1 MWKDFLKNVAVNYFA
16 TNICVRFW
24 WKMELPSTIV
34 KWIAA
39 MMAYAMEPKHQWSAS
54 SCCWHALLWL
64 GVNIPWFLGSKMRSP
79 PPTPAPVPSRDSF
92 SLFRHMLML
101 SWCPSFSEHVF
112 FFSST
117 FVFGHVKYNRGL
129 VLFLVLQIPW
139 PFLVFHDLTF
149 SCHFRKFQ
157 NVTCFSIFFDLT
169 QFNRNKLWYSPK
181 CVSFVLFNYS
191 SLSYIILALSS
202 AVTNLP
208 NKTLIFHDFQGP
220 KMKFH
225 DFPGLENEILKFHDF
240 PDFVFHDLYE
250 HCNRLWFPE
259 VWNESLRCER

>member
-1 MWKDFLKNVAVNYFA
+1 M
-16 TNICVRFW
+16 
-24 WKMELPSTIV
+24 
-34 KWIAA
+34 
-39 MMAYAMEPKHQWSAS
+39 
-54 SCCWHALLWL
+54 
-64 GVNIPWFLGSKMRSP
+64 
-79 PPTPAPVPSRDSF
+79 SF
-92 SLFRHMLML
+92 FFRTRI
-101 SWCPSFSEHVF
+101 

-169 QFNRNKLWYSPK
+169 QFNRNKLWYKPK
-181 CVSFVLFNYS
+181 CVPFVLFNYS
-191 SLSYIILALSS
+191 SLSYITLALSS

-250 HCNRLWFPE
+250 QCNRLWFSE
-259 VWNESLRCER
+259 VWNESLLCER

>member
-1 MWKDFLKNVAVNYFA
+1 MQWN
-16 TNICVRFW
+16 
-24 WKMELPSTIV
+24 PSTNGQRPLAV
-34 KWIAA
+34 
-39 MMAYAMEPKHQWSAS
+39 
-54 SCCWHALLWL
+54 
-64 GVNIPWFLGSKMRSP
+64 GMRSCGLVLIYLGFW
-79 PPTPAPVPSRDSF
+79 APKWGAPHPRQRLSHPGTA
-92 SLFRHMLML
+92 SLCLDICLCYPDVLLFQNTY
-101 SWCPSFSEHVF
+101 

-129 VLFLVLQIPW
+129 VLLLVLQIPW

-169 QFNRNKLWYSPK
+169 QFNRNKLWYTPK
-181 CVSFVLFNYS
+181 CVPFVLFNYS
-191 SLSYIILALSS
+191 SLSYITLALSS

>member
-1 MWKDFLKNVAVNYFA
+1 MWKDFLENVAVNHFA

-54 SCCWHALLWL
+54 SSCWHALLWL
-64 GVNIPWFLGSKMRSP
+64 GVNIGFWAPKWGVPL
-79 PPTPAPVPSRDSF
+79 PTPGPVPSRDSF
-92 SLFRHMLML
+92 CSDICLCYPDILLFQNTY
-101 SWCPSFSEHVF
+101 

-117 FVFGHVKYNRGL
+117 FVFGHVKYNRGF

-139 PFLVFHDLTF
+139 PFLVFHDLRF

-157 NVTCFSIFFDLT
+157 NFTCFSIFFDLK
-169 QFNRNKLWYSPK
+169 QINRNKLWYPPK
-181 CVSFVLFNYS
+181 CVPFVLFNYS

-208 NKTLIFHDFQGP
+208 NKTLIFHDIQGS
-220 KMKFH
+220 KMKIH
-225 DFPGLENEILKFHDF
+225 DFPGFSW
-240 PDFVFHDLYE
+240 P
-250 HCNRLWFPE
+250 
-259 VWNESLRCER
+259 VWTQ

>member
-1 MWKDFLKNVAVNYFA
+1 M
-16 TNICVRFW
+16 
-24 WKMELPSTIV
+24 
-34 KWIAA
+34 
-39 MMAYAMEPKHQWSAS
+39 
-54 SCCWHALLWL
+54 
-64 GVNIPWFLGSKMRSP
+64 
-79 PPTPAPVPSRDSF
+79 SF
-92 SLFRHMLML
+92 FFRTRI
-101 SWCPSFSEHVF
+101 

-139 PFLVFHDLTF
+139 PFLGFHDLTF

-169 QFNRNKLWYSPK
+169 QFNRNKLWYTPK
-181 CVSFVLFNYS
+181 CVPFVLFNYS
-191 SLSYIILALSS
+191 SLSYITLALSS

-208 NKTLIFHDFQGP
+208 NKTLI
-220 KMKFH
+220 FH

-250 HCNRLWFPE
+250 QCNRLWFSE
-259 VWNESLRCER
+259 VWNESSLRKIVVDFSSRGTCKQVKDKETFVKTM